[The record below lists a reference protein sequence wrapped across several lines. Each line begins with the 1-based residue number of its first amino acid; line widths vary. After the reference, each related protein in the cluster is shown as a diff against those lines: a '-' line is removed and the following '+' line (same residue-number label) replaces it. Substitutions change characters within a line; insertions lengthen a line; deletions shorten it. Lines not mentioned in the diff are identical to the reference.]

1 MPWRGHAGTLGIQ
14 AGGYRF
20 CVRTRV
26 AFSAAAAL
34 AVALLALL
42 FIAIDVRVALLGHLY
57 ADTASAPAAPVTLVL
72 GAEVY
77 ADGRPS
83 PALESRLDVA
93 IALLRS
99 GKTNVLLMS
108 GGNGNMEIDAMRAY
122 VVVRGVAPELVIADA
137 GGERTMSSCLD
148 ARAMFPAARILIVS
162 QADHVARATF
172 ICRRLGIDADGVAA
186 PEFTGDRLIVYWIR
200 ERFALVLAWLE
211 AR

>member
-1 MPWRGHAGTLGIQ
+1 MRK
-14 AGGYRF
+14 
-20 CVRTRV
+20 RV
-26 AFSAAAAL
+26 AFLAAAAL
-34 AVALLALL
+34 AVALLAALV
-42 FIAIDVRVALLGHLY
+42 IAIDVRIALLGHLY
-57 ADTASAPAAPVTLVL
+57 ADAASSPAAPVTLVL

-93 IALLRS
+93 IDLLRS

-108 GGNGNMEIDAMRAY
+108 GGNGTVEIDAMRAY
-122 VVVRGVAPELVIADA
+122 VVARDVPAEVVIGDT
-137 GGERTMSSCLD
+137 GGGRTMSSCVN
-148 ARAMFPAARILIVS
+148 ARAMFPGARMLVVS
-162 QADHVARATF
+162 QANHVARATF
-172 ICRRLGIDADGVAA
+172 TCRRLGIDADGVAA

>member
-1 MPWRGHAGTLGIQ
+1 MAARPAFRRAP
-14 AGGYRF
+14 YRF
-20 CVRTRV
+20 RVRKNVTF
-26 AFSAAAAL
+26 AAAAAL

-42 FIAIDVRVALLGHLY
+42 LIAIDVRVALLGHLY
-57 ADTASAPAAPVTLVL
+57 ADAASAPAAPITLVL

-77 ADGRPS
+77 PDGRPS

-93 IALLRS
+93 IDLLRS

-108 GGNGNMEIDAMRAY
+108 GGNGSVEIDAMRAY
-122 VVVRGVAPELVIADA
+122 VVAREVPPEVVVADA
-137 GGERTMSSCLD
+137 AGDRTMSSCQN
-148 ARAMFPAARILIVS
+148 ARAKFPGLRMLIVS

-172 ICRRLGIDADGVAA
+172 TCRRLGIDAEGVAA

>member
-1 MPWRGHAGTLGIQ
+1 MRK
-14 AGGYRF
+14 
-20 CVRTRV
+20 RV
-26 AFSAAAAL
+26 AFSAATAL

-42 FIAIDVRVALLGHLY
+42 LIAIDVRVALLGHLY
-57 ADTASAPAAPVTLVL
+57 ADAASAPTATVTLVL

-93 IALLRS
+93 IELLRS

-108 GGNGNMEIDAMRAY
+108 GGNGSVEIDAMRAY
-122 VVVRGVAPELVIADA
+122 VVAREVPSEIVIGDPA
-137 GGERTMSSCLD
+137 GERTISSCQS
-148 ARAMFPAARILIVS
+148 ARAMFPGARVLIVS

-172 ICRRLGIDADGVAA
+172 TCRRLGIDADGVAA

>member
-1 MPWRGHAGTLGIQ
+1 MAARPALRRAP
-14 AGGYRF
+14 YRF
-20 CVRTRV
+20 RVRQRV
-26 AFSAAAAL
+26 VFSAAAAL
-34 AVALLALL
+34 AVALLALVL
-42 FIAIDVRVALLGHLY
+42 IATDVRVALLGHLY
-57 ADTASAPAAPVTLVL
+57 ADAASAPAAPVTLVL

-93 IALLRS
+93 IDLLRS
-99 GKTNVLLMS
+99 GKTNVLVMS
-108 GGNGNMEIDAMRAY
+108 GGNGSVEIDAMRAY
-122 VVVRGVAPELVIADA
+122 VVARDVPPEVVIGDT
-137 GGERTMSSCLD
+137 GGDRTMSSCVN
-148 ARAMFPAARILIVS
+148 ARALFPGIRVLVVS

-172 ICRRLGIDADGVAA
+172 TCRRLGIDADGIAA

>member
-1 MPWRGHAGTLGIQ
+1 MAARPALRRAP
-14 AGGYRF
+14 YRF
-20 CVRTRV
+20 RVRRRV
-26 AFSAAAAL
+26 AFGAAAAL

-42 FIAIDVRVALLGHLY
+42 LIAIDVRLALLGHLY

-93 IALLRS
+93 IDLLRS
-99 GKTNVLLMS
+99 GKTNVLVMS
-108 GGNGNMEIDAMRAY
+108 GGKGSVEIDAMRAY
-122 VVVRGVAPELVIADA
+122 AVGRDVAAEVVIGDSA
-137 GGERTMSSCLD
+137 GERTISSCQN
-148 ARAMFPAARILIVS
+148 ARAMFPGARILVVS

-172 ICRRLGIDADGVAA
+172 TCRRLGVDADGVAA

-200 ERFALVLAWLE
+200 ERLALVLAWLE